1 MPLSLLALA
10 AGAFGIGTTE
20 FIIMGLLTQ
29 VGADLGISIPTA
41 GTLISRYAVGV
52 VLGAPLLTIATRH
65 WPRKQ
70 LLMALMLIFI
80 AGNAAAALA
89 PGYGWLMGARVLTS
103 LTHGTFFGV
112 GAVVATGLVPAEKR
126 ASAIA
131 LMFSG
136 LTLATLLGV
145 PAGAWI
151 GQLWG
156 WRASFWVVALVG
168 VAALAILAAFVP
180 RDQGRPVVAPLSQ
193 ELAVLRRPQVWLGLG
208 ITVFGF
214 AGVFALYTYIEPLLR
229 RVTHMNDGWV
239 TATLLLF
246 GAGLA
251 AGNLLGGRLADKGV
265 MQALAG
271 SIGAL
276 MVTLA
281 LGRWAFGQAGVAMS
295 YVVLLG
301 TVAFA
306 TVAPMQMRV
315 LQQAGAAGANLA
327 SSLNISAFNLGNA
340 LGAWVGGLV
349 LSHGFG
355 LLSLGWAAAGL
366 TAVGLLLT
374 GWSWRAPA
382 GRRCG
387 PCGGFVPGG
396 RLKRQ
401 FGIKSAFSACES
413 SASSY
418 KNRSEFGA
426 AAVLGG

>member
-52 VLGAPLLTIATRH
+52 AVGAPLLTIATRH

-89 PGYGWLMGARVLTS
+89 PGYGWLLGARVLTS

-229 RVTHMNDGWV
+229 QVTHMSDGWV

-281 LGRWAFGQAGVAMS
+281 LG
-295 YVVLLG
+295 L
-301 TVAFA
+301 
-306 TVAPMQMRV
+306 
-315 LQQAGAAGANLA
+315 
-327 SSLNISAFNLGNA
+327 
-340 LGAWVGGLV
+340 
-349 LSHGFG
+349 
-355 LLSLGWAAAGL
+355 
-366 TAVGLLLT
+366 
-374 GWSWRAPA
+374 
-382 GRRCG
+382 
-387 PCGGFVPGG
+387 
-396 RLKRQ
+396 
-401 FGIKSAFSACES
+401 
-413 SASSY
+413 
-418 KNRSEFGA
+418 
-426 AAVLGG
+426 